1 MVVLLAEVGSSPSA
15 CTQTM
20 AQKSS
25 NPFIVL
31 DKWGKTTILRAA
43 NRGHAKADML
53 LEDFGSSLDEV
64 DKSSMFSKVRY

>member
-1 MVVLLAEVGSSPSA
+1 
-15 CTQTM
+15 M

-25 NPFIVL
+25 NPFLVL

-64 DKSSMFSKVRY
+64 DKPSMFSKVMY